1 MISVSFNLINITTE
15 NEKFWHHLLALMSFQ
30 AVLYDSVSL
39 VNNALAAFFSDT
51 FKLKIEHKNMIKVS
65 QT

>member
-1 MISVSFNLINITTE
+1 MKNSDIIYSPSCRSKTV
-15 NEKFWHHLLALMSFQ
+15 
-30 AVLYDSVSL
+30 YDSVSF